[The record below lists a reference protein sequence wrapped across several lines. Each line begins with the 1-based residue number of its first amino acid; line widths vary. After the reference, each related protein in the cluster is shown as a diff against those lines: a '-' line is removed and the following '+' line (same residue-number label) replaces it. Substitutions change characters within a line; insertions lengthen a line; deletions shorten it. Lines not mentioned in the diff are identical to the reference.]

1 LSGLSSPTSEG
12 VKENRKAP
20 PVGLCELERTLGLWS
35 RKLST
40 EVRELIFRMMAENP
54 TWGAPRIHGELLMLS
69 FDASER
75 TISRWMKRA
84 PRDPQLAQS
93 PDRDAGSW
101 PVSSGTH
108 HEHCNSHE
116 SRDN

>member
-1 LSGLSSPTSEG
+1 MEPQTGHGGSGADLPYDG
-12 VKENRKAP
+12 GKPN
-20 PVGLCELERTLGLWS
+20 L
-35 RKLST
+35 
-40 EVRELIFRMMAENP
+40 
-54 TWGAPRIHGELLMLS
+54 GAPRIHGELLMLG

-84 PRDPQLAQS
+84 PRDPQPAQS

-108 HEHCNSHE
+108 HEHCVSHE

>member
-1 LSGLSSPTSEG
+1 M
-12 VKENRKAP
+12 
-20 PVGLCELERTLGLWS
+20 LG
-35 RKLST
+35 
-40 EVRELIFRMMAENP
+40 
-54 TWGAPRIHGELLMLS
+54 

-93 PDRDAGSW
+93 PDLDAGSW